1 MDISSTQ
8 ISKSMPI
15 SIFKLEGDF
24 SDGEKLIKSVEQAIK
39 NGTTHVVLDLQ
50 HVPFISSM
58 GLRAIHT
65 IYEKLRQANQE
76 ERKNINRGIAKG
88 SYKSPYLKLVQPSK
102 NGLKALK
109 VAGFDMFLSIF
120 DNRDEAINSFER

>member
-65 IYEKLRQANQE
+65 IYEKLRQANHE